1 MPMKTLVI
9 GLDSAPPELLFEEFL
24 GELPNIGKLVEAG
37 MYGRLRSCIPAITIP
52 AWAVMFTGRDP
63 GTLGLYGFRHRRNYS
78 YDDIWIASSKSI
90 KKEAVWDLLSRTGK
104 KVCLVGIPPSY
115 PPKKVNGWMV
125 SCFITPDASH
135 EWTYPPSLKHEI
147 TSVVGNYIFDVEFR
161 TERRDKLLE
170 ELYEMTEQH
179 FTAVKYLMNSRE
191 WDLFAFVE
199 IGLDRV
205 HHAFW
210 RFFDEEHHLHERCSD
225 EELRKYRDVIKNYYK
240 LLDEKVGELLGML
253 DEDTA
258 VLIVSDHGAKRM
270 KGAFCVNE
278 FLMREGF
285 LRLKE
290 YPKSIVSIEK
300 AGVDWERT
308 VAWGWGGYYA
318 RIFLNVEGRE
328 RKGIV
333 KPEEYEDVRDELAE
347 TLRRV
352 RGPDGEK
359 WRTKVFKPEE
369 IYERCEGDPPD
380 LMVYLDDLSWRSAGT
395 VGHQRLY
402 LEENDTGPDDAVHA
416 EDGVF
421 ILYNPRENYGGK
433 RRDLDISE
441 VASVILDIMG
451 GK

>member
-37 MYGRLRSCIPAITIP
+37 MYGRLKSCIPAITIP
-52 AWAVMFTGRDP
+52 AWAVMFTGCDP

-78 YDDIWIASSKSI
+78 YDDIWIASSKSV
-90 KKEAVWDLLSRTGK
+90 KKEAVWDLLSRAGK

-115 PPKKVNGWMV
+115 PPRKVNGWMV

-147 TSVVGNYIFDVEFR
+147 TSVVGNYTFDVEFR

-179 FTAVKYLMNSRE
+179 FAAVKYLMGSRE
-191 WDLFAFVE
+191 WDFFAFVE

-225 EELRKYRDVIKNYYK
+225 EELRKYRDVIKNYYR

-253 DEDTA
+253 DEDTV

-270 KGAFCVNE
+270 KGAFCINE

-285 LRLKE
+285 LRLRE
-290 YPKSIVSIEK
+290 YPEGVVSIEK

-433 RRDLDISE
+433 RRDLGISE

-451 GK
+451 EG